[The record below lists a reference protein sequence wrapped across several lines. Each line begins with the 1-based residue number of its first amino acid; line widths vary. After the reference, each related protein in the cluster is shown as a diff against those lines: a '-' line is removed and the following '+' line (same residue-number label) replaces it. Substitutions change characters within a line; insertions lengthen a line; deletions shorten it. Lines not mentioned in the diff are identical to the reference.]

1 MSTPST
7 SPVQKPGIALTI
19 IVTCQLMIV
28 LDTTIVNVALPQIK
42 DALHFTPTGLS
53 WVLNAYTLT
62 FGGLLLL
69 GGRAGDILGRRRVF
83 LCGVLLFSV
92 ASLLGGLAQNAAWL
106 VAARAA
112 QGVGGAIA
120 SPTALALIATN
131 FREGP
136 ERTRAMSTWGAV
148 AGAGGGLGLILGGVL
163 TDLVSWQWVL
173 YVNVPIGLAI
183 AALTPRYLAESD
195 RQPGRFDLF
204 GALSSTIGMS
214 ALVYGFI
221 RAATNGWGD
230 RYGLIAFGIA
240 AVFLVSFVVNE
251 TAARQPIVPLRL
263 FADRNRAVAF
273 ITRLFLVAGMF
284 GMFFFLTQFTQNV
297 LDWSPLEAG
306 LAVLPST
313 VLILVSAKMVMR
325 LIPRYGVKPL
335 TVLGVT
341 LTTLGMVW
349 LSLISEETNYWTGI
363 LGPMILIGTGMGMPF
378 VTLTLLSLA
387 AVPPRDSGAA
397 SGLVNVMQQ
406 LGGALG
412 LSILVTVFGT
422 ASRHSAEHHP
432 GAPKTILA
440 DGIATT
446 FTVATVFIA
455 AMIVLTLLGIT
466 AAKPTAPTGKPSEN
480 GVAPGVPAT
489 RREGTP

>member
-1 MSTPST
+1 VP
-7 SPVQKPGIALTI
+7 KPGIALAI
-19 IVTCQLMIV
+19 IVTCQLMVV

-83 LCGVLLFSV
+83 LFGVLLFSA
-92 ASLLGGLAQNAAWL
+92 ASLLGGLAQNASGL
-106 VAARAA
+106 IAARAA

-120 SPTALALIATN
+120 SPTALALIATH

-136 ERTRAMSTWGAV
+136 DRTRAMSTWGAV

-163 TDLVSWQWVL
+163 TDWVSWQWVL

-240 AVFLVSFVVNE
+240 LVFLVAFVINE
-251 TAARQPIVPLRL
+251 TAAKQPIVPLRL
-263 FADRNRAVAF
+263 FADRNRAIAF
-273 ITRLFLVAGMF
+273 VTRLFLVAGMF

-297 LDWSPLEAG
+297 LDWSPLQAG

-313 VLILVSAKMVMR
+313 VLILCSAKLVTR
-325 LIPRYGVKPL
+325 LVPKYGVKSL
-335 TVLGVT
+335 TVIGVT
-341 LTTLGMVW
+341 ITTLGMVW
-349 LSLISEETNYWTGI
+349 LSFISEGTNYWTGI
-363 LGPMILIGTGMGMPF
+363 LGPMILFGIGMGVPF

-387 AVPPRDSGAA
+387 AVPPQDSGAA

-422 ASRHSAEHHP
+422 ASRHSAEHNP
-432 GAPKTILA
+432 NAPKTILT

-446 FTVATVFIA
+446 FTVATIFIA
-455 AMIVLTLLGIT
+455 TMIVLTLLGIK
-466 AAKPTAPTGKPSEN
+466 AGRPAAPTPAGRPSEN
-480 GVAPGVPAT
+480 GVAPGVPAPQRGE
-489 RREGTP
+489 RR